1 MAVERAEQIS
11 LPEDAPKS
19 VAPVVQREQ
28 QPRRLFDVDEYYRM
42 AEVGIL
48 KPDERVELIEG
59 EIRVMSP
66 IGRRHISALI
76 RLNRVF
82 SRKLLDV
89 AEVSI
94 QSPVRLRPSVEPEP
108 DVAIL
113 RLHPD
118 EPNPY
123 ADAQPS
129 AEDVLLIV
137 EVAWSSLDYDLGEK
151 ADLYARYGIPELW
164 VLDLTRDRLL
174 IHREPTAEGY
184 ASVRE
189 LPRGETISP
198 VAFPDVTFAADEI
211 LGAPLPEG
219 ASTDDLDDE
228 AAGGQ

>member
-66 IGRRHISALI
+66 IGRRHISALL

-82 SRKLLDV
+82 SRSLLDV

-94 QSPVRLRPSVEPEP
+94 QMPVRLRHRVEPEP

-113 RLHPD
+113 RLRDD
-118 EPNPY
+118 ESRPY
-123 ADAQPS
+123 ESAQPGP
-129 AEDVLLIV
+129 ADVLLIV
-137 EVAWSSLDYDLGEK
+137 EVAWSSLTYDLGEK
-151 ADLYARYGIPELW
+151 SALYARYGVPELW
-164 VLDLTRDRLL
+164 VLDLTQDRLM
-174 IHREPTAEGY
+174 IHREPTADGY
-184 ASVRE
+184 ASVVE

-198 VAFPDVTFAADEI
+198 VAFPDVSFSADDI

-228 AAGGQ
+228 AAGDQ